1 MIRRPPGSTLTDT
14 LFPYPTL
21 FRSGFVLLPEAV
33 VDVVARGER
42 APQRACVVEAAIV
55 EEEEDTLE
63 PQRLVAP
70 LAVGQREEAGAVR
83 GRRVG
88 RGRNQARRARP
99 AGRAP
104 VAVRQERKSARLHS
118 SPYSAPRR
126 QSASCRKT
134 STRQATAHSRS
145 IIY

>member
-42 APQRACVVEAAIV
+42 APQRAGVVEAAIV

-70 LAVGQREEAGAVR
+70 LAVGEREEAVAVR
-83 GRRVG
+83 GRRVE
-88 RGRNQARRARP
+88 RARNQDRLDRLVGRARV
-99 AGRAP
+99 AGR
-104 VAVRQERKSARLHS
+104 QEAGGLER
-118 SPYSAPRR
+118 PR
-126 QSASCRKT
+126 SEEHT
-134 STRQATAHSRS
+134 SELQ
-145 IIY
+145 